1 MREEGRFRVYESLEW
16 RFVPIHFASLRKD
29 RVIPLNQIEDDKSL
43 SAMIWPPDRLQE
55 IIETN
60 DDAAGTCDRLSRPR
74 CDTKHSL
81 SRALTFNSVQRPM
94 HDRSSSIL
102 LRF

>member
-43 SAMIWPPDRLQE
+43 SAIIWPPDRLQE

-60 DDAAGTCDRLSRPR
+60 DDAEGTCDRLSRPR
-74 CDTKHSL
+74 RDTKHSL
-81 SRALTFNSVQRPM
+81 LGACELVFKPVPGAPFLPM
-94 HDRSSSIL
+94 PS
-102 LRF
+102 LR